1 MVSRYA
7 EKFKMTEVSDYPCS
21 CSSEDDEYSDPLEVA
36 ASTRLST
43 QEKASISRKRKV
55 QTKRNVRGSVDP
67 NMSVWDRVN
76 EFKDQCLTTVLGNIR
91 YDACRETLS
100 KIKSSVKKHVSSI
113 KHIKAL
119 ENIKKSKK
127 KDQNIKDLLAK
138 ISGGAKGST
147 LPEDMRLYRYEL
159 VEALLKA
166 GIPLL
171 KVNSLRPFLEKY
183 GHRLTSPKGD
193 RLCEIRNSCQQCFFC
208 DL

>member
-21 CSSEDDEYSDPLEVA
+21 CSSEDDEYSDPLDVA

-76 EFKDQCLTTVLGNIR
+76 EFKDQCLTAVLGNIR

-127 KDQNIKDLLAK
+127 IKMSRILQKQAEEQKD
-138 ISGGAKGST
+138 
-147 LPEDMRLYRYEL
+147 PHY
-159 VEALLKA
+159 LK
-166 GIPLL
+166 
-171 KVNSLRPFLEKY
+171 
-183 GHRLTSPKGD
+183 T
-193 RLCEIRNSCQQCFFC
+193 
-208 DL
+208 